1 MNSIQFTKFLE
12 EIQPI
17 TLPFYLDQYTST
29 NYDLDGVQMKSGNF
43 IIEIYG
49 YCHYNNLTSSF
60 EISINVIDADGNY
73 LDINPIQYRKLKIS
87 VINNIITNGTE
98 HTIAF

>member
-1 MNSIQFTKFLE
+1 M
-12 EIQPI
+12 
-17 TLPFYLDQYTST
+17 YLIDY
-29 NYDLDGVQMKSGNF
+29 
-43 IIEIYG
+43 
-49 YCHYNNLTSSF
+49 F

-98 HTIAF
+98 HSIAF